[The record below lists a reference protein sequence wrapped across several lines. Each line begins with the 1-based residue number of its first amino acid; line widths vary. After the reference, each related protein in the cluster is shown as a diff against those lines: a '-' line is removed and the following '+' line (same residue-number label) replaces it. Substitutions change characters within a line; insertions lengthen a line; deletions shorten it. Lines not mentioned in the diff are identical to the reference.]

1 MEAAFKMNQI
11 EAITNYTE
19 SLVKILSARYGFDS
33 VDALTYLREEAAL
46 EPEVSAV
53 GRGRPEKKV
62 KKVVNKSEMV
72 EETIAAVLTEVLAE
86 AVTEVVA
93 EVVAEKPKK
102 KVTPKKKA
110 EVVEAEPVAEPV
122 VEEKPK
128 KKAAPKKKAEVEEVV
143 AEPKKKAAKKAE
155 AVAEKPK
162 KAEVVEPVAVS
173 SELEEEEMEVDIE
186 ALSKVTYQG
195 VEYYLKMDDQ
205 TVYSVESQDYV
216 GTWNAEEESVEFEE
230 EE

>member
-1 MEAAFKMNQI
+1 M
-11 EAITNYTE
+11 
-19 SLVKILSARYGFDS
+19 
-33 VDALTYLREEAAL
+33 
-46 EPEVSAV
+46 
-53 GRGRPEKKV
+53 
-62 KKVVNKSEMV
+62 
-72 EETIAAVLTEVLAE
+72 
-86 AVTEVVA
+86 
-93 EVVAEKPKK
+93 AEKPKK

-110 EVVEAEPVAEPV
+110 DAPVEPVAEPV